1 MNQTLSIISK
11 LLPTFVVLS
20 GSCKSRFVLPFVQ
33 LVRYTED
40 INSVDRRLSPAI
52 YFPWLETLTMIAI
65 TTEIVFPVTTFPC
78 LVTVYV
84 DFPRKV
90 ETLGC
95 FDNLTLPA
103 IEYIT
108 ILYCEG
114 NLMPCLI
121 RVLSNSS
128 SCPLKTLY
136 LRFRDF
142 VVSWTTN

>member
-1 MNQTLSIISK
+1 
-11 LLPTFVVLS
+11 
-20 GSCKSRFVLPFVQ
+20 
-33 LVRYTED
+33 
-40 INSVDRRLSPAI
+40 
-52 YFPWLETLTMIAI
+52 MIAI

-128 SCPLKTLY
+128 SHLLALTPSLLVLNAVLSATDAGIRNLALGYQHGPLVTRLEICELY
-136 LRFRDF
+136 TAETSSGGVAKALNLLAASLTAIPR
-142 VVSWTTN
+142 